1 MNRMHGII
9 FAYGK
14 CEKLQT
20 LVEQRV
26 ADSIPYA
33 ARYRIID
40 FMLSNLVNAGVT
52 DVGVILQDKYQ
63 SMLDHLGSGKDWD
76 LSRKHGGLRLLPSAP
91 KNDPSRAF
99 RGKMEALASVESY
112 VQRIRQEYV
121 VLANGALICNMPMG
135 DVLEEHIRSG
145 ADITCVCTPRPVG
158 EKGITYLVDDA
169 GNITDVISRSTM
181 AGGYGALEVY
191 VMSKKLLLELIAE
204 CDGHNEYSFHRS
216 VLQDMKG
223 KLKLHAYVFEKYAA
237 RITSIADY
245 YARSMELLQ
254 PEVRADLFIPARP
267 IRTKDR
273 SDASTY
279 YGPESKCV
287 NSLVSDGCI
296 IEGEVEHSIVFRGV
310 HVEKGAKISGCIL
323 MQDTVVHAGATLK
336 CAIADKNVTV
346 TENRML
352 IGHTSYPLAISK
364 FSVV

>member
-14 CEKLQT
+14 CPKLQT
-20 LVEQRV
+20 LVEHRV

-40 FMLSNLVNAGVT
+40 FMLSNMVNAGVT
-52 DVGVILQDKYQ
+52 DVGVVLQDKYQ

-76 LSRKHGGLRLLPSAP
+76 LSRKHGGLRLLPSSP

-121 VLANGALICNMPMG
+121 VLTNGALICNIDLG
-135 DVLEEHIRSG
+135 DVLEDHVRSD
-145 ADITCVCTPRPVG
+145 ADITCVCAPRRVG
-158 EKGITYLVDDA
+158 DKGVTYMVDDK
-169 GNITDVISRSTM
+169 GSITDVLSRG
-181 AGGYGALEVY
+181 AVNGGYSALEIY
-191 VMSKKLLLELIAE
+191 VISKKLLLELIAE

-223 KLKLHAYVFEKYAA
+223 KLKMHAYIFHNYAA
-237 RITSIADY
+237 RIVSIADY
-245 YARSMELLQ
+245 YARSMELLDVD
-254 PEVRADLFIPARP
+254 VRADLFAPERP

-279 YGPESKCV
+279 YGPQSKCV
-287 NSLVSDGCI
+287 NSLISDGCI
-296 IEGEVEHSIVFRGV
+296 IEGEVENSIVFRGV

-323 MQDTVVHAGATLK
+323 MQDTVIQAGATLK

-352 IGHTSYPLAISK
+352 IGHSNYPLAISK
-364 FSVV
+364 FSIV

>member
-9 FAYGK
+9 FAYGR
-14 CEKLQT
+14 CAELQT

-33 ARYRIID
+33 SRYRIVD
-40 FMLSNLVNAGVT
+40 FMLSNMVNAGVT

-76 LSRKHGGLRLLPSAP
+76 LSRKHGGLRLLPSVP
-91 KNDPSRAF
+91 KINPGRAF

-121 VLANGALICNMPMG
+121 VLANGALICNMPLG
-135 DVLEEHIRSG
+135 DVLEDHIRSG
-145 ADITCVCTPRPVG
+145 ADITCVCTPKRVTATAT
-158 EKGITYLVDDA
+158 TYAVDED
-169 GNITDVISRSTM
+169 GTITDVISRSNVS
-181 AGGYGALEVY
+181 GGYDALEVY
-191 VMSKKLLLELIAE
+191 IVSKKLLLELIAE
-204 CDGHNEYSFHRS
+204 CDGHNEYSFHS
-216 VLQDMKG
+216 AVLQGMKG
-223 KLKLHAYVFEKYAA
+223 KLKLHAYVFEGYAA
-237 RITSIADY
+237 RIMSAVDY
-245 YARSMELLQ
+245 YRRSMELLNAD
-254 PEVRADLFIPARP
+254 VRADLFNAERP

-296 IEGEVEHSIVFRGV
+296 IEGEVENSIVFRGV

-323 MQDTVVHAGATLK
+323 MQDTVIHSGATLK
-336 CAIADKNVTV
+336 FAIADKNVV
-346 TENRML
+346 VKQDRML
-352 IGHTSYPLAISK
+352 MGHSNYPLCISK